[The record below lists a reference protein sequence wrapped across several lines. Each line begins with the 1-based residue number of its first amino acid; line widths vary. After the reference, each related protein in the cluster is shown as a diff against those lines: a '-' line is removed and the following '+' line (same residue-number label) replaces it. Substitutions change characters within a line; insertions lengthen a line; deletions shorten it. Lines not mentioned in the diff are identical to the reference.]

1 MGKDPITFRSQDPSL
16 TSQWIAFHFPSHLGL
31 INCISPSRHE
41 GDFSLLF
48 MAQWQ
53 QRPASFSPFRHSR
66 SVRWS
71 TETLRRKE
79 MHILVSWTLHIVR
92 RNCLFARQVTF
103 FFQFHQLIKQK
114 IALVFTSLYWLAY
127 VKISGAKALFLRNF
141 HSAKQT
147 EDPVILKPAQLS
159 RKTAVTSPFFSF

>member
-1 MGKDPITFRSQDPSL
+1 
-16 TSQWIAFHFPSHLGL
+16 
-31 INCISPSRHE
+31 
-41 GDFSLLF
+41 
-48 MAQWQ
+48 
-53 QRPASFSPFRHSR
+53 
-66 SVRWS
+66 
-71 TETLRRKE
+71 

-127 VKISGAKALFLRNF
+127 VKISGAKALFLPNF

-159 RKTAVTSPFFSF
+159 RKTAVTSPFFSFQHTNLLSDENFTGELNRLKLSRISLKSDQFLIPVYHVYICPYRRKGVGEDWLLSCKQKKQPGELNFQSHVLQVACLII